1 MDAAAF
7 VLGATEIEQNLQ
19 HGGARRILKKKELA
33 PALGLRT
40 MTAIWRPWEFGR
52 MLTPTRIR
60 AALLVAAAG
69 LAGGLSAASSARS
82 AEPYRPIDATMAN
95 RTITLTGHDLTIG
108 QLVDIARHGAKVTTS
123 PGLREGAAA
132 SFGLILEA
140 QAEGV
145 PVYLFNR
152 NPGSGR
158 EIVSLKGDPDSQ
170 EFKAEMERRYGSDAP
185 THGESRGFGDEIASE
200 DVGRAMLAVD
210 LNNMCY
216 LAASPGF
223 VQGIADLLNGGV
235 TPAVRWRGALGEA
248 DFVPTGAVLRGHGFA
263 YYKGVR
269 MTAADAL
276 AKAGLKPIRF
286 QGADGN
292 LVTTSALTAGFAA
305 LLVHDLQ
312 NLIEWHDLIWAMD
325 LNAMNSSVAPLAMPV
340 QATRP
345 FAWANFA
352 AVRELAI
359 LKGSYVFNGDYR
371 VIQDPESLRATVWRD
386 GGVWQAWAR
395 LRDSTLIQ
403 MNSTD
408 HNPTVR
414 PDVAPG
420 DSWELASPQL
430 MKYYVK
436 GGKFS
441 NGRHGY
447 IFSNS
452 DWDPYPLAD
461 DVEAFPIALNNLM
474 VAVVQRMHR
483 FEDTFFTVTDATS
496 VLAAHG
502 GAGATS
508 GVGTNGGGG
517 ALADAL
523 WQELKP
529 LANPIPPDGVAADK
543 GTDDL
548 DAVPMLK
555 LMRLQQAMH
564 VAMDILGQDLLNA
577 AFWMD
582 IRKLEKPDRAFGAAP
597 TAVLQGIRKLVPF
610 RPDAGA
616 PIPSMSPD
624 ESVGQFM
631 RDRPAES
638 FYSGVVGRPAGPNP
652 ALPVAET
659 PKRPL
664 GLGASAVAH

>member
-1 MDAAAF
+1 MIF
-7 VLGATEIEQNLQ
+7 QWV
-19 HGGARRILKKKELA
+19 
-33 PALGLRT
+33 ALPRK
-40 MTAIWRPWEFGR
+40 IGR
-52 MLTPTRIR
+52 MLNPRQSR
-60 AALLVAAAG
+60 AALLIVATT
-69 LAGGLSAASSARS
+69 LAGGLLAASSARS
-82 AEPYRPIDATMAN
+82 TEPYRPIDASMAN
-95 RTITLTGHDLTIG
+95 KTITLTGHDLTIE

-123 PGLREGAAA
+123 QGLREGAAA

-158 EIVSLKGDPDSQ
+158 EIVSLKGDPDSA
-170 EFKAEMERRYGSDAP
+170 EFKAEMERRYGSAAP
-185 THGESRGFGDEIASE
+185 THGENRGFGDDIASE

-210 LNNMCY
+210 LNNMRY

-223 VQGIADLLNGGV
+223 VQGIADLLNAGV

-269 MTAADAL
+269 MPAAEAL
-276 AKAGLKPIRF
+276 GKAGLKPIKF

-305 LLVHDLQ
+305 LLVNDLQ
-312 NLIEWHDLIWAMD
+312 NLIEWHDLVWAMD

-352 AVRELAI
+352 AVRVLDI
-359 LKGSYVFNGDYR
+359 LKGSYLFNGEYR

-395 LRDSTLIQ
+395 LRDNTLIQ

-420 DSWELASPQL
+420 DSWELATPQL

-441 NGRHGY
+441 NGRHGF

-461 DVEAFPIALNNLM
+461 DIEAFPIALNNLM

-483 FEDTFFTVTDATS
+483 FEDTFFTVTDARA

-502 GAGATS
+502 DEGATS

-555 LMRLQQAMH
+555 LMRLRQAME
-564 VAMDILGQDLLNA
+564 VSRDILSQDLLNA
-577 AFWMD
+577 AFWLD
-582 IRKLEKPDRAFGAAP
+582 IRKLEKPDRDFGAAP
-597 TAVLQGIRKLVPF
+597 TALLQGIRKLVPF
-610 RPDAGA
+610 RPDPDA
-616 PIPSMSPD
+616 PIPNVTPD

-631 RDRPAES
+631 REHKAES
-638 FYSGVVGRPAGPNP
+638 FYSGVIGRPPEPNP
-652 ALPVAET
+652 AIPVAET
-659 PKRPL
+659 SKRPL
-664 GLGASAVAH
+664 GSGAVAVTH

>member
-1 MDAAAF
+1 
-7 VLGATEIEQNLQ
+7 
-19 HGGARRILKKKELA
+19 
-33 PALGLRT
+33 
-40 MTAIWRPWEFGR
+40 MTAICRPQAIGQ
-52 MLTPTRIR
+52 MLRPSNSR
-60 AALLVAAAG
+60 AALLIVAAA
-69 LAGGLSAASSARS
+69 LVGGLFAASSARS
-82 AEPYRPIDATMAN
+82 AEPYRAIDATLAD
-95 RTITLTGHDLTIG
+95 RTITLTGHDLTIEE
-108 QLVDIARHGAKVTTS
+108 LVDIARHGAKVATS
-123 PGLREGAAA
+123 AGLREGAAA

-158 EIVSLKGDPDSQ
+158 EIVSLKGDPDSP
-170 EFKAEMERRYGSDAP
+170 EFKAEMERRYGSAAP
-185 THGESRGFGDEIASE
+185 THGENLGFGDDIASE

-210 LNNMCY
+210 LNNMRY

-223 VQGIADLLNGGV
+223 VQGIADLLNHGV
-235 TPAVRWRGALGEA
+235 TPAVRWRGALGES

-263 YYKGVR
+263 YYQGVR
-269 MTAADAL
+269 MKAAEAL
-276 AKAGLKPIRF
+276 ARAGLKPITF
-286 QGADGN
+286 QVADGN
-292 LVTTSALTAGFAA
+292 LVTTSALTTGFAA
-305 LLVHDLQ
+305 LLVYDLR

-325 LNAMNSSVAPLAMPV
+325 LNAMNSSIAPLAMPV

-352 AVRELAI
+352 AARELDI
-359 LKGSYVFNGDYR
+359 LKGSYLFDGEYR

-420 DSWELASPQL
+420 DSWELATPQL
-430 MKYYVK
+430 LKYYVK

-441 NGRHGY
+441 NGRHGF
-447 IFSNS
+447 IFSNA

-483 FEDTFFTVTDATS
+483 FEDTFFTVTDAQK

-529 LANPIPPDGVAADK
+529 LANPIPPDGVAADR

-555 LMRLQQAMH
+555 LMRLRQAMDIS
-564 VAMDILGQDLLNA
+564 MDILGQDLLNA

-582 IRKLEKPDRAFGAAP
+582 IRTLEKPDRSFGDAP
-597 TAVLQGIRKLVPF
+597 TAVLRGLRQLVPF
-610 RPDAGA
+610 HRDPGA
-616 PIPSMSPD
+616 PIPDVTPD
-624 ESVGQFM
+624 ESVGRFM
-631 RDRPAES
+631 RGHPAARFYAGAVGQPPAPDPAIPIAEPLRRPP
-638 FYSGVVGRPAGPNP
+638 GGGAG
-652 ALPVAET
+652 
-659 PKRPL
+659 
-664 GLGASAVAH
+664 AH